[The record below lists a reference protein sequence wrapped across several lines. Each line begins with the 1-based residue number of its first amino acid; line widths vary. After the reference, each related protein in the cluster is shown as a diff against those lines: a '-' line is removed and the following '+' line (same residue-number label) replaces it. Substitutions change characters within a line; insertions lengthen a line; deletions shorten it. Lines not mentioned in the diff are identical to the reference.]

1 MLRRGWK
8 RSALLTPDSGFLQA
22 VHALAPESRGEQL
35 ALAVSGGGDSL
46 GMLALALDEAPGRIS
61 VFTVDHALREGSADD
76 AAYVAELCAE
86 RGVPASILTLDWNGP
101 PPAANRQ
108 ARARCRRYEALREA
122 CAAGHISWLLTAHH
136 ADDQAETLL
145 MRLARGSGVAG
156 LSGIRARRPLGGGVM
171 LLRPFLW
178 MRGANLRQAAV
189 RAGFEP
195 REDPANHDPAHD
207 RTRFRGML
215 ARSDL
220 DPLRL
225 SAAAA
230 HLAQAEEALE
240 WTAERAF
247 AGRAELHGAV
257 LTLDPHGLPAELKRR
272 LVLRA
277 FAHFG
282 ARPERGAEL
291 ARFVAALEAGRAAA
305 LAGVHGSGGKRW
317 TLKRE

>member
-1 MLRRGWK
+1 M
-8 RSALLTPDSGFLQA
+8 
-22 VHALAPESRGEQL
+22 
-35 ALAVSGGGDSL
+35 
-46 GMLALALDEAPGRIS
+46 
-61 VFTVDHALREGSADD
+61 
-76 AAYVAELCAE
+76 
-86 RGVPASILTLDWNGP
+86 
-101 PPAANRQ
+101 
-108 ARARCRRYEALREA
+108 
-122 CAAGHISWLLTAHH
+122 
-136 ADDQAETLL
+136 
-145 MRLARGSGVAG
+145 MRLARSSGVAG
-156 LSGIRARRPLGGGVM
+156 LSGIRVRRPLGSGVM
-171 LLRPFLW
+171 LLRPFLR
-178 MRGANLRQAAV
+178 MRGADLRQAAV
-189 RAGFEP
+189 RVGFEP
-195 REDPANHDPAHD
+195 REDPSNRDPAHD
-207 RTRFRGML
+207 RTRFREML

-247 AGRAELHGAV
+247 AGRAELHGAA

-277 FAHFG
+277 FAHFS

-291 ARFVAALEAGRAAA
+291 AKFVAALEAGRAAV